1 MRIRQTCTYILMA
14 GSMLLFADASLAQ
27 KSMGGNTGAIG
38 IPKNIGS
45 TSHGNPPE
53 TVRDGPARSLSGV
66 QTGLP
71 SGRTSSGSLDSFGR
85 MGTFG
90 SREPFGWMETS
101 GGLGASGNIGAPG
114 SIGSPNIGGALGG
127 VIGGR

>member
-1 MRIRQTCTYILMA
+1 MRIRQICAYILMA
-14 GSMLLFADASLAQ
+14 GSMLLFADASQAQ
-27 KSMGGNTGAIG
+27 KSIGGNTGASG

-53 TVRDGPARSLSGV
+53 TARGGPARDLGGA

-71 SGRTSSGSLDSFGR
+71 IGRTSSGSLDSFGR

-101 GGLGASGNIGAPG
+101 GGLGASGNIG
-114 SIGSPNIGGALGG
+114 GALGG
-127 VIGGR
+127 VSGGR

>member
-1 MRIRQTCTYILMA
+1 MRIRQTCAYIVMA
-14 GSMLLFADASLAQ
+14 CSMLLFADASQAR
-27 KSMGGNTGAIG
+27 KSTGGNTGASG
-38 IPKNIGS
+38 TQKNIGS

-53 TVRDGPARSLSGV
+53 TARGGPAWRFSEV
-66 QTGLP
+66 PIGLP

-85 MGTFG
+85 MGAFG

-114 SIGSPNIGGALGG
+114 IGGAYGG

>member
-14 GSMLLFADASLAQ
+14 GSMLLFADVSQAQ
-27 KSMGGNTGAIG
+27 KSMGGNSGASG

-53 TVRDGPARSLSGV
+53 TARGGPARSFGGV

-101 GGLGASGNIGAPG
+101 GGLGTSGNIGAPG
-114 SIGSPNIGGALGG
+114 SMGSPNIGGPFGG
-127 VIGGR
+127 ITGGR